1 MSGDRQVR
9 YGIGHSPMRNIL
21 ALLLSLAALAM
32 APAVHADS
40 RGRDDHDAA
49 RQAYQRGEILP
60 LSQILQ
66 RVLKIAPGEV
76 LEVELEEDDGRMIY
90 EIEILE
96 SSGRVLEVE
105 IDARSGAV
113 LKVEGDD

>member
-1 MSGDRQVR
+1 
-9 YGIGHSPMRNIL
+9 MRKIL
-21 ALLLSLAALAM
+21 ASLLSLAVLSLAS
-32 APAVHADS
+32 AVHADDD

-49 RQAYQRGEILP
+49 RRAYQRGEILP

-66 RVLKIAPGEV
+66 RVLKVTPGEV
-76 LEVELEEDDGRMIY
+76 LEVELDDDDGRPIY

-96 SSGRVLEVE
+96 RSGRVLEFE

>member
-1 MSGDRQVR
+1 
-9 YGIGHSPMRNIL
+9 MRISL
-21 ALLLSLAALAM
+21 ALLLSLAALSM
-32 APAVHADS
+32 APAAYSDN

-49 RQAYQRGEILP
+49 REAYQRGEILP

-96 SSGRVLEVE
+96 GSGRVIEVE

-113 LKVEGDD
+113 VKIEGDD

>member
-1 MSGDRQVR
+1 
-9 YGIGHSPMRNIL
+9 MRNKL
-21 ALLLSLAALAM
+21 ALLLSLAALAV
-32 APAVHADS
+32 APAAHAD

-66 RVLKIAPGEV
+66 RVLKVAPGEV

-96 SSGRVLEVE
+96 GSGRVLEVE

>member
-1 MSGDRQVR
+1 
-9 YGIGHSPMRNIL
+9 MRNQL
-21 ALLLSLAALAM
+21 ALLLSLAALFM
-32 APAVHADS
+32 GPAAYADN

-66 RVLKIAPGEV
+66 RVHKVAPGEV

-90 EIEILE
+90 EIEVLE

-113 LKVEGDD
+113 LKVQGDD

>member
-1 MSGDRQVR
+1 
-9 YGIGHSPMRNIL
+9 MRKLL
-21 ALLLSLAALAM
+21 ALLLVLAALS
-32 APAVHADS
+32 PAHAALARDS
-40 RGRDDHDAA
+40 RDHDAA

-66 RVLKIAPGEV
+66 RALKVAPGEV

-105 IDARSGAV
+105 IDARAGAV
-113 LKVEGDD
+113 LKMEGDD